1 MDQYISK
8 GEAHTCNSFVYV
20 KFSNKLLIDGSDG
33 TSDDLLINM
42 FKKEK
47 IMSVSGGEFCLLGG
61 ENQIIKL
68 SDYKV

>member
-61 ENQIIKL
+61 ENQIIKI